1 MGNSCLTCQFM
12 GAGDFVGI
20 DSNTNMLGVY
30 TALGYQRFTVSGFDN
45 PTDVF
50 PSFNGCARSSII

>member
-1 MGNSCLTCQFM
+1 M
-12 GAGDFVGI
+12 GI
-20 DSNTNMLGVY
+20 DSNNDVIGVY
-30 TALGYQRFTVSGFDN
+30 RANGYLRFTVSGFDN